1 MNANQDVSL
10 ARRIPPWLL
19 AVLAALLAAALV
31 IFGIARR
38 SSNVADLRN
47 VAAEESIPQVQVIAP
62 APGPATRSI
71 TLPGTIKAWSYAPI
85 YAQVSGYVVK
95 WFKDYGAPVKA
106 GELLAT
112 VDAPAVD
119 EQYESALADLE
130 VAQTNYQLA
139 TVTAARWTALAGT
152 QAVSQQEVDVKVAD
166 AAAQKA
172 QVDAAQHK
180 VARFKVLEGFKDI
193 IAPFDGVVT
202 SRNTDVG
209 NYVNAAGG
217 DVGARGSADELFSV
231 ADIHEM
237 RVFVSVP
244 QDYSGI
250 LEPGLT
256 ATLTL
261 PQYPNREFKASFDT
275 TANAFNPQTRTVVTE
290 LLIPNP
296 DHLIWPGTY
305 ADVHFVAPMDHNV
318 LVVPEQALLFRAE
331 GMQVALVGAYN
342 TVHLQNVKLGRN
354 IGQTVE
360 IVSGLKRSDRL
371 ILGPSAG
378 ILEGEQVRVTAGV
391 PGIAPETKFR
401 PTVADPASMT
411 DAQSAKVRAAT
422 DNGDQ

>member
-1 MNANQDVSL
+1 MTANQEVSL

-19 AVLAALLAAALV
+19 AVLAVLLVAGLV
-31 IFGIARR
+31 IVGIARR
-38 SSNVADLRN
+38 SGNVAELRI
-47 VAAEESIPQVQVIAP
+47 VAAEEAIPQVQVISP

-71 TLPGTIKAWSYAPI
+71 TLPGTIKAWAYAPI
-85 YAQVSGYVVK
+85 YAQVSGYVTR
-95 WFKDYGAPVKA
+95 WFKDYGAQVKA

-139 TVTAARWTALAGT
+139 TVTAARWSALAGT
-152 QAVSQQEVDVKVAD
+152 QAVSQQDVDVKVAD

-172 QVDAAQHK
+172 VVHAAQHK
-180 VARFKVLEGFKDI
+180 VARFKVLEGFKNI

-217 DVGARGSADELFSV
+217 DVGARGAADELFSV

-250 LEPGLT
+250 LQPGLT

-275 TANAFNPQTRTVVTE
+275 TANSFDPQTRTVVTE

-318 LVVPEQALLFRAE
+318 LVVPEQALLFRSQ
-331 GMQVALVGAYN
+331 GMQVALVGANN
-342 TVHLQNVKLGRN
+342 TVHLQDVKLGRN
-354 IGQTVE
+354 LGQTVE
-360 IVSGLKRSDRL
+360 IVSGLKPADRL
-371 ILGPSAG
+371 ILSPSAG
-378 ILEGEQVRVTAGV
+378 ILEGEQVSITTGV
-391 PGIAPETKFR
+391 PGIAPDAKFR
-401 PTVADPASMT
+401 SSAADAAGMT
-411 DAQSAKVRAAT
+411 DAQRAKVRAAT
-422 DNGDQ
+422 DSGDQ

>member
-1 MNANQDVSL
+1 MNTNQQASF

-19 AVLAALLAAALV
+19 AALMALIAV
-31 IFGIARR
+31 GLVAFGIARR
-38 SSNVADLRN
+38 AHNVADLRN
-47 VAAEESIPQVQVIAP
+47 VAAEESVPQVQIISP

-106 GELLAT
+106 GEMLAT

-139 TVTAARWTALAGT
+139 TVTAARWTALSGT

-172 QVDAAQHK
+172 QMHAAEHK
-180 VARFKVLEGFKDI
+180 VARFKVLESFRNI

-217 DVGARGSADELFSV
+217 DVGARGAADELFSV

-275 TANAFNPQTRTVVTE
+275 TANSFDPQTRTVVTE

-318 LVVPEQALLFRAE
+318 LVIPEQALLFRAE
-331 GMQVALVGAYN
+331 GMQVALVGAHD

-354 IGQTVE
+354 LGQTVE
-360 IVSGLKRSDRL
+360 IVSGLQRSDRL
-371 ILGPSAG
+371 VLSPSAG
-378 ILEGEQVRVTAGV
+378 ILEGEQVRVATGV
-391 PGIAPETKFR
+391 PGIAPQAKFR
-401 PTVADPASMT
+401 AAMPDAASMT
-411 DAQSAKVRAAT
+411 DTQRAKVQAAI
-422 DNGDQ
+422 DNGEQ